1 MFQVRQQASVLG
13 ACEQLYIRG
22 PVSGDLQ
29 VRGGALHVPGR
40 PRPRPHHAQA
50 EAALA
55 ARPGRHPQH
64 GLETPH
70 QQPANTRNNNNN
82 YHNHNYNSSH
92 HHHQHEDHCL
102 NTGE

>member
-1 MFQVRQQASVLG
+1 M
-13 ACEQLYIRG
+13 
-22 PVSGDLQ
+22 
-29 VRGGALHVPGR
+29 PGR

-64 GLETPH
+64 GLETPQ
-70 QQPANTRNNNNN
+70 QQPANTRNN